1 MLIALEEEEAYAI
14 FAFTFFNLL
23 LGLYLLLFF
32 FGGGGDHLVERLKD
46 CNSLAFNP
54 ALAKDIRHK

>member
-32 FGGGGDHLVERLKD
+32 LGRGDHLVERLKD